1 MRLQSPRFLRLF
13 RRWLRDQRG
22 GEAIEMAIVGAPFI
36 ALVFG
41 LLELGLVFMVSTTLE
56 NATDEASRQIRT
68 GQVQTNGGNAATIK
82 TAICNEMSWLGSN
95 CSTSLNL
102 DVRTFTSFA
111 AQGAPPNPVAGGVV
125 NPAKFCW
132 DPGGAGS
139 VVLVRAYYTWNL
151 VLPVLNAGLINAG
164 GTKRLISSAISF
176 RNEPYETTPPAAGA
190 CPSLP

>member
-1 MRLQSPRFLRLF
+1 MGLQLPKSVRLF
-13 RRWLRDQRG
+13 RRWLHDQRG
-22 GEAIEMAIVGAPFI
+22 GEAIEMAIVGAPFV
-36 ALVFG
+36 ALLFG

-56 NATDEASRQIRT
+56 TAADEASRQIRT

-82 TAICNEMSWLGSN
+82 TAICDEMSWLGSN
-95 CSTSLNL
+95 CATNLNL

-111 AQGAPPNPVAGGVV
+111 AQGSPPNPVASGTV

-139 VVLVRAYYTWNL
+139 VVLVRAYYTWTI
-151 VLPVLNAGLINAG
+151 VLPVLNVGLINAG
-164 GTKRLISSAISF
+164 GNKRLINAAISF
-176 RNEPYETTPPAAGA
+176 RNEPYNNNAVTPVT